1 MNTGAAQVVAA
12 TLTTTNPNG
21 GEMAAYYRFKVQLHL
36 NCLYVG
42 SAISCALLVLAG
54 FGISGNAS
62 AQSVGHT
69 DNKGTSSR
77 VLGVIDLTNEVEGL
91 TGRQLRSRYITIE
104 PGGHAAVHSHAGR
117 PTLEYVAQGHVI
129 EIRNGVEVPHGPGEM
144 VVATHEITHG
154 WEKRGTETVVLI
166 PVDVFKQ

>member
-1 MNTGAAQVVAA
+1 
-12 TLTTTNPNG
+12 
-21 GEMAAYYRFKVQLHL
+21 MAAYYRADGHL
-36 NCLYVG
+36 RSNCFCVR
-42 SAISCALLVLAG
+42 SAISCALLVLTG
-54 FGISGNAS
+54 FGASIDVS

-91 TGRQLRSRYITIE
+91 TGRQMRSRYITIE
-104 PGGHAAVHSHAGR
+104 PGGHAALHSHAGR
-117 PTLEYVAQGHVI
+117 PTLEYVAQGNVI

-154 WEKRGTETVVLI
+154 WENRGSETVVLI
-166 PVDVFKQ
+166 PVDIFKQ